1 MAERLLLDQANHAQL
16 ARLRL
21 AQAEMILGQLLD
33 RPSHPSGEHRD
44 AQDQS
49 GTESA
54 LLEVVADLYLDALLS
69 AAQASLPMLLPTVQ
83 QIEAQMERLIGQDRG
98 VLIQTITQTLIAGI
112 DQALEGTLAR
122 HGQLIVLPEPACEPL
137 RALDLAQRWAHP

>member
-21 AQAEMILGQLLD
+21 VQAEMILSQLLD
-33 RPSHPSGEHRD
+33 RPSHPSGEQRD
-44 AQDQS
+44 AQDQAD
-49 GTESA
+49 TEPA
-54 LLEVVADLYLDALLS
+54 LVEAVADRYLDALLS
-69 AAQASLPMLLPTVQ
+69 AAQASVPMLLPTVQ

-98 VLIQTITQTLIAGI
+98 ISVQTITQTLVTGI

-122 HGQLIVLPEPACEPL
+122 HGQLIVLPEPAWEPL